1 MKTKSTML
9 LHLKVTKN
17 PTRFAIFF
25 PSKGTLLK
33 FIFAIYQLFP
43 FFVRSASGEDNIID
57 NK

>member
-1 MKTKSTML
+1 ML